1 MKMLENIILVAWDN
15 GILMIG
21 VFVLVVIVLIAAVML
36 LVNSSKKT

>member
-1 MKMLENIILVAWDN
+1 MLENIILVAWDN